1 MRHARVGHAH
11 KARQSIPAPT
21 CPRCD
26 SSTHRLTPQER
37 RCDACRHIFM
47 AHGVDLRM
55 ASAETLNRRL
65 RALRMGEV

>member
-11 KARQSIPAPT
+11 KPPVVIAAPT
-21 CPRCD
+21 CPRCE
-26 SSTHRLTPQER
+26 SSTHRLTPSER

-47 AHGVDLRM
+47 THGVDLRM

-65 RALRMGEV
+65 RAVRMGEV